1 MTNYLIQRKNFG
13 HCGECNKKL
22 LVPSWKNCEDCDFN
36 SYRNKY
42 LRKQIK
48 IEKTNLL
55 RLQIQKLKRKNMRS
69 VNREELVKA
78 QIIVFDDYSGKV
90 IGYRMF

>member
-1 MTNYLIQRKNFG
+1 MGLYKLINKDTCTI
-13 HCGECNKKL
+13 CGKKL

-48 IEKTNLL
+48 IEKANLV
-55 RLQIQKLKRKNMRS
+55 RLQFQKLKRKNMRS
-69 VNREELVKA
+69 VNSSNLVKA

>member
-1 MTNYLIQRKNFG
+1 M
-13 HCGECNKKL
+13 
-22 LVPSWKNCEDCDFN
+22 
-36 SYRNKY
+36 
-42 LRKQIK
+42 KQ
-48 IEKTNLL
+48 
-55 RLQIQKLKRKNMRS
+55 QKLKRKNMRS